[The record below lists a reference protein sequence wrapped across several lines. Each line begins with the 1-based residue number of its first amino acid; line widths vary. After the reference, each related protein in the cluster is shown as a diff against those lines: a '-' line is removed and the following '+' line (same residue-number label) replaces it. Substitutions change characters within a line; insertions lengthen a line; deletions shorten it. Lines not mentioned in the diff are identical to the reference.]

1 MTTSSSLD
9 GLQRWLSH
17 QAEDVTVELV
27 CAEHPDPTVGDPHRT
42 VVRLPGCARE
52 VAIHELLE
60 LLQLG
65 AARVV
70 VRLDGCTRP
79 DDARAHLA
87 PTIALLA
94 AGLVDTLTVDAG
106 PGSDTPVIADPAHR
120 GRRSRREHRR
130 PILDA
135 QAMPVSRRGIL
146 GLARATVPELPSS
159 ACDPHDRL
167 VSVVRALIAPTAA
180 LASVPAPALRLA
192 ASGCT
197 VCGVCVQACPA
208 SALALRHGP
217 AGEQVSIS
225 TLLHDPVVCNGCSRC
240 IDLCP
245 EHVLVTADRWGWD
258 RLLVDAEVPV
268 VTVTTARCARC
279 STSFPVSSGERL
291 CPVCTYRRQH
301 PFGSML
307 PPGFGPAGV
316 PGSSPLGPVPS

>member
-1 MTTSSSLD
+1 MTTASSLA

-27 CAEHPDPTVGDPHRT
+27 CAEHPDPSAGDPHRT
-42 VVRLPGCARE
+42 VVRLPECARE

-70 VRLDGCTRP
+70 VRLDGCARP
-79 DDARAHLA
+79 DAATAHLA
-87 PTIALLA
+87 PTLALLT
-94 AGLVDTLTVDAG
+94 AGLVDTLTIDAG
-106 PGSDTPVIADPAHR
+106 PGPEPEIPVDPPRR
-120 GRRSRREHRR
+120 GRKSRREHRR

-135 QAMPVSRRGIL
+135 QAMPVSRRGLL
-146 GLARATVPELPSS
+146 GLPRASEPELPSS
-159 ACDPHDRL
+159 TDDPHDRL
-167 VSVVRALIAPTAA
+167 VAVVRALVTLTPA
-180 LASVPAPALRLA
+180 LASVPAPALRLT

-208 SALALRHGP
+208 GALALRHGP
-217 AGEQVSIS
+217 GGEQVSIS
-225 TLLHDPVVCNGCSRC
+225 TLLHDPVACNGCSRC

-245 EHVLVTADRWGWD
+245 EHVLVTADRWTWD
-258 RLLVDAEVPV
+258 RLLVDGEVPV

-291 CPVCTYRRQH
+291 CPVCTYRRSH
-301 PFGSML
+301 PFGSKL
-307 PPGFGPAGV
+307 PPGVGPAGV
-316 PGSSPLGPVPS
+316 PGSNPLGPAPS